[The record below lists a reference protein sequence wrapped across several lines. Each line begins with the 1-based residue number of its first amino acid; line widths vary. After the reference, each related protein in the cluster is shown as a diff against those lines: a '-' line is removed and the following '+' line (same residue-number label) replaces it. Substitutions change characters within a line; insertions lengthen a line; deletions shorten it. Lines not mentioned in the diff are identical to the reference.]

1 MRRSSATSTLALALL
16 LASACDEPEPR
27 AQTIAQP
34 EAEPASNHAP
44 ASPTTK
50 ADEPE
55 PIAVTPPS
63 TSRPRGRAGGDA
75 EAIEPVV
82 PSPAPGESL
91 AECLERCG
99 SAELSADNRATCRL
113 LCESYHGPKTSKS
126 NDALVSRFF
135 GCFDQCESPSCQA
148 GCAADTGSS
157 ACARGCLETL
167 ARCLPACPGA
177 DGLCSERCETAARRC
192 LGAC

>member
-1 MRRSSATSTLALALL
+1 MTSTLALALL

-27 AQTIAQP
+27 AQAK
-34 EAEPASNHAP
+34 AEPAS
-44 ASPTTK
+44 SQVSSQVPTPPSAKT
-50 ADEPE
+50 DDPGLE

-63 TSRPRGRAGGDA
+63 TARARGHAGAGA
-75 EAIEPVV
+75 ETIDPVV
-82 PSPAPGESL
+82 PSPAAGESL

-135 GCFDQCESPSCQA
+135 GCFDQCENPSCQT
-148 GCAADTGSS
+148 GCASDTGSS

-167 ARCLPACPGA
+167 ARCLPACAGA